1 VYHAAAL
8 GIVMEPSADK
18 RQQLFYTE
26 HTDDITSLAMVN
38 SSVEKYITTC
48 SHLVLVLVS
57 FIHGVPFSSFG
68 PVGDFVKR
76 ISVGVFPS
84 SSSLLVSLWT
94 DRSYACIRYGRY
106 GNVAATGQIG
116 EDADIHV
123 WDTASLT
130 TLSIIRGFHRTAVVA
145 LDFSASGKL
154 LLSVDSSPN
163 RGIAV

>member
-1 VYHAAAL
+1 
-8 GIVMEPSADK
+8 MEPSADK

-76 ISVGVFPS
+76 ISVVVFPS
-84 SSSLLVSLWT
+84 SLSLLVSL
-94 DRSYACIRYGRY
+94 
-106 GNVAATGQIG
+106 
-116 EDADIHV
+116 
-123 WDTASLT
+123 
-130 TLSIIRGFHRTAVVA
+130 
-145 LDFSASGKL
+145 
-154 LLSVDSSPN
+154 
-163 RGIAV
+163 